1 MFTKLERCSN
11 AAMLLDSSLLYF
23 YEVARCGSIRQAAQQ
38 LHISPSAISR
48 MISKAEH
55 HFQTEL
61 FERRASGMILTATG
75 RALVDE
81 LSGTIAHL
89 KDARTRIDEIKGLRR
104 GEVSLHCIE
113 GFANE
118 IIPRFLTTFHNDY
131 PDVSF
136 TVNTGGSDQIIEALM
151 SDSAD
156 LGMTYNM
163 RRRSDI
169 EVLLSV
175 RQPLCALVSTTH
187 PLARRR
193 RLSLHE
199 IARHPVALP
208 NPSFGTRNL
217 VDRAMRSLHI
227 DKLPVMV
234 TTNSLA
240 LTYGMAYAG
249 SCITLSVP
257 LAARRAVLSGQLVAI
272 NITENKL
279 LVGTVAVCKRR
290 GRRLSAAANEL
301 VEYIGREF
309 TNLQANARPSR

>member
-1 MFTKLERCSN
+1 
-11 AAMLLDSSLLYF
+11 ML
-23 YEVARCGSIRQAAQQ
+23 VGRCGSIRQAAQQ

-61 FERRASGMILTATG
+61 FERRANGMILTATG

-89 KDARTRIDEIKGLRR
+89 KDARTRIDELKGLRR

-118 IIPRFLTTFHNDY
+118 IIPRFLTEFHHDY
-131 PDVSF
+131 PDVAF
-136 TVNTGGSDQIIEALM
+136 TVNTAGSDQIIEALM
-151 SDSAD
+151 SDRAD

-175 RQPLCALVSTTH
+175 QQPLCALVSPSH

-227 DKLPVMV
+227 DTLPVMV

-240 LTYGMAYAG
+240 LTYGMAHAG

-257 LAARRAVLSGQLVAI
+257 LAARRAVLAGQLVAI
-272 NITENKL
+272 AITENKL

-309 TNLQANARPSR
+309 TNLQKDA